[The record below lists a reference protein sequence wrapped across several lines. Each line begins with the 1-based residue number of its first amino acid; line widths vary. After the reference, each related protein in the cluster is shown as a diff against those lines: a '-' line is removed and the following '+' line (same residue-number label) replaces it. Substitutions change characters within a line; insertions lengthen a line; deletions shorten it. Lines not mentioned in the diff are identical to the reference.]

1 MALSIAFNPR
11 VLIPR
16 ILLAGGLIFCGSML
30 RADIIYSN
38 FGPDFSYSV
47 ETGIPVA
54 SGTVSTSVGQEFSP
68 VGNNYD
74 LSSIEVVATSPNPD
88 PSNTVTLSIFADN
101 GSGLPGGSALEV
113 LTFSGQ
119 LPPFTTP
126 DGDPQAGF
134 LTFTSSLHPELL
146 AAQNY
151 WLVMSTSTE
160 GETLDWDL
168 NSTSTSGFIQTN
180 GTPGNWT
187 GLFPTVTNGVYEVD
201 GTIATE
207 TTSAAPEPQAWWL
220 MASGLAA
227 VAGFRHRRQSYR

>member
-11 VLIPR
+11 VLLPR
-16 ILLAGGLIFCGSML
+16 VLLVGGLIFCGSML

-38 FGPDFSYSV
+38 FGPEFSYGF

-54 SGTVSTSVGQEFSP
+54 NGTLSTSVGQEFSP

-88 PSNTVTLSIFADN
+88 PTNTVTMSIFADN
-101 GSGLPGGSALEV
+101 GSGLPGGTALEI

-119 LPPFTTP
+119 LPPFSTP
-126 DGDPQAGF
+126 DGDPQAGY
-134 LTFTSSLHPELL
+134 LTFTSTLNPELL
-146 AAQNY
+146 AGQNY
-151 WLVMSTSTE
+151 WLVMDTSTA

-168 NSTSTSGFIQTN
+168 NSTLKSGFVQTN
-180 GTPGNWT
+180 GTPGDWT

-207 TTSAAPEPQAWWL
+207 TTAAPEPQAWWL
-220 MASGLAA
+220 MAGGLAA
-227 VAGFRHRRQSYR
+227 VAGFRRRRQSGA